1 MPNTSKMIW
10 PYPNKDSDPWFEMF
24 ESMVTAQDASGYAS
38 REDRNII
45 LNGGSLVSFTAS
57 TGLLQWTAPIVLL
70 SPISSLRES
79 IATGFVNILDGQW
92 LYVNVT
98 RAPQANISLTALVA
112 NQVPNTNDAFVIAV
126 RDGSYVYFR
135 NGARIGDGETTTLFS
150 GGGSGAEFLDVLKLA
165 TRESH
170 NATTPLIAGGVAFNA
185 ADYTKPGFTKTMT
198 FRAVAANGDIGM
210 TTQVVLWN
218 LTDSEPVAIL
228 SFTSANPTKAQ
239 LALVEGAGAGQI
251 DASEK
256 LYEVRIMLTTA
267 PGGPTET
274 IELFGAEIV
283 IENTPT

>member
-24 ESMVTAQDASGYAS
+24 ESMVAAQDASGYAS

-45 LNGGSLVSFTAS
+45 LNGGSLISFTAS
-57 TGLLQWTAPIVLL
+57 NGLLQWTAPIVLL
-70 SPISSLRES
+70 SPISSLKES

-98 RAPQANISLTALVA
+98 RAPQSAISLTALVA

-126 RDGSYVYFR
+126 RDGSSVYFR

-170 NATTPLIAGGVAFNA
+170 NATTPLVAGGDSFNPT
-185 ADYTKPGFTKTMT
+185 DYDKPGFTKTMT
-198 FRAVAANGDIGM
+198 FRAVAANGDVGM
-210 TTQVVLWN
+210 TTQVILWN
-218 LTDSEPVAIL
+218 LTDSEAVATL

-239 LALVEGAGAGQI
+239 VALTEGAGAGQI

-256 LYEVRIMLTTA
+256 LYEVRIRLTTA

-274 IELFGAEIV
+274 VELFGAEII